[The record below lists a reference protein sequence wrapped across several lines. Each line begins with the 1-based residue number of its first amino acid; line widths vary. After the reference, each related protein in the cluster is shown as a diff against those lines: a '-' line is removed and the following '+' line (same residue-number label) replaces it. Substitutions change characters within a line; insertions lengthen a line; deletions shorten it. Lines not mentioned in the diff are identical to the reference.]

1 LPAGAASNNR
11 FSWLLNIFI
20 FNSLRRICTR
30 HPTFGETRLRMVRL
44 RDKNPQISHPEPLCR
59 AQKQIRPAGFVH
71 KTPLLPFRPREEGA
85 ADRRCRP
92 EGSQILV
99 EQCGSTEV
107 HCGSAPEA
115 WRWEGIDRLPKKRQS
130 ERAASETAA
139 RPTKTTANLPADL
152 YGQMWQLIA
161 RERGAGRRLTAQTV
175 MVEALREY
183 LKARKKGGA
192 A

>member
-1 LPAGAASNNR
+1 
-11 FSWLLNIFI
+11 LLFRP
-20 FNSLRRICTR
+20 SGRRTACR
-30 HPTFGETRLRMVRL
+30 RLRL
-44 RDKNPQISHPEPLCR
+44 K
-59 AQKQIRPAGFVH
+59 
-71 KTPLLPFRPREEGA
+71 
-85 ADRRCRP
+85 
-92 EGSQILV
+92 GSKILV

-107 HCGSAPEA
+107 HCGRAPEA
-115 WRWEGIDRLPKKRQS
+115 GHREGIDRLPKKRQS
-130 ERAASETAA
+130 EKAAGETAA
-139 RPTKTTANLPADL
+139 RPTKTTASLPAEI

>member
-1 LPAGAASNNR
+1 
-11 FSWLLNIFI
+11 
-20 FNSLRRICTR
+20 
-30 HPTFGETRLRMVRL
+30 M
-44 RDKNPQISHPEPLCR
+44 
-59 AQKQIRPAGFVH
+59 
-71 KTPLLPFRPREEGA
+71 
-85 ADRRCRP
+85 
-92 EGSQILV
+92 
-99 EQCGSTEV
+99 
-107 HCGSAPEA
+107 PEA
-115 WRWEGIDRLPKKRQS
+115 VRREGIDRLPKKRQS
-130 ERAASETAA
+130 EKDASETAA